1 MRKQTST
8 IAGRMLRASVIAL
21 AMTTAMVA
29 TGTVIGA
36 AGISSAEAAAAKKR
50 FLRLGQGKSIVV
62 RLPRGAA
69 DILIGDPKIVDA
81 VIRSKKMIYIF
92 AKEQGETNIFFL
104 DKGGNPILSLDVEV
118 AKDPVSLQKIINRA
132 LPKSHIKVEMMGDT
146 LILSGVARTASEA
159 EQALK
164 LAQQFMSE
172 SKGFAGLFGFRS
184 NGNMR
189 VVNAMTIAGKDQVML
204 KMRIAEVQR
213 SVVKQLGIDTQ
224 LAIRNLGNFSAS
236 ALLSFPYSLG
246 NSIGSSNATLTYNG
260 SKLSSTSVLQAMERD
275 GLMRMLAEPTLTAI
289 SGQDAK
295 FYAGGEIPVVS
306 GCEFDDNNNLACQY
320 TMKKF
325 GVALDFKP
333 VVLSKGRISL
343 KVKTEV
349 TDVSSRHTLA
359 ITGGYSVPGFE
370 QRSTETTVEIP
381 SGGTLVIGGLIKET
395 TKQNISGIPGLK
407 NLPILGQLFRSRD
420 FQSDQTELVIM
431 ITPYIVNPVNEKK
444 LRTPVDRLNIA
455 SDPQTIFLGRLH
467 RVYGAPE
474 GGKGGALTYHGDV
487 GFIIE

>member
-1 MRKQTST
+1 M
-8 IAGRMLRASVIAL
+8 IAL

-62 RLPRGAA
+62 RLPRGAT

-172 SKGFAGLFGFRS
+172 SKGFAGFFGFRS

-189 VVNAMTIAGKDQVML
+189 VVN
-204 KMRIAEVQR
+204 
-213 SVVKQLGIDTQ
+213 
-224 LAIRNLGNFSAS
+224 RNLGNFSAS

-444 LRTPVDRLNIA
+444 LRTPVE
-455 SDPQTIFLGRLH
+455 
-467 RVYGAPE
+467 VYGAPE

>member
-21 AMTTAMVA
+21 AMATAMVA

-36 AGISSAEAAAAKKR
+36 AGISSAEAATAKKR

-62 RLPRGAA
+62 RLPRGAT

-159 EQALK
+159 EKALK

-172 SKGFAGLFGFRS
+172 SKGFARLLGFRFS
-184 NGNMR
+184 GSTR

-213 SVVKQLGIDTQ
+213 SVVKQLGIDTE

-246 NSIGSSNATLTYNG
+246 NSIGNSAATFAYNG
-260 SKLSSTSVLQAMERD
+260 NKVSSTSILRAMERD

-289 SGQDAK
+289 SGQNAK
-295 FYAGGEIPVVS
+295 FFAGGEIPTVS
-306 GCEFDDNNNLACQY
+306 SCSTDQTTTVCKY

-325 GVALDFKP
+325 GVMLNFKP

-349 TDVSSRHTLA
+349 TDVSSRYTIPLENNQ
-359 ITGGYSVPGFE
+359 SLPGFE
-370 QRSTETTVEIP
+370 RRSTETTVEIP

-467 RVYGAPE
+467 RVYGAPD

>member
-1 MRKQTST
+1 M
-8 IAGRMLRASVIAL
+8 
-21 AMTTAMVA
+21 
-29 TGTVIGA
+29 
-36 AGISSAEAAAAKKR
+36 
-50 FLRLGQGKSIVV
+50 
-62 RLPRGAA
+62 
-69 DILIGDPKIVDA
+69 
-81 VIRSKKMIYIF
+81 
-92 AKEQGETNIFFL
+92 
-104 DKGGNPILSLDVEV
+104 EV
-118 AKDPVSLQKIINRA
+118 AKDPVPLQKIINRA

-172 SKGFAGLFGFRS
+172 SKGFAGFFGFRS

-246 NSIGSSNATLTYNG
+246 NSIGSSNAALTYNG